1 MIIKITEWL
10 GMQLLA
16 IAFTRALIF
25 ITNSDSD
32 DIWQRTES
40 AEQKTMARL
49 MHFSKEEEA

>member
-32 DIWQRTES
+32 EIWQRTES
-40 AEQKTMARL
+40 AEQKTMTRL

>member
-32 DIWQRTES
+32 EIWQRTES
-40 AEQKTMARL
+40 AEQKTMTRL
-49 MHFSKEEEA
+49 MRFSEEEEA

>member
-16 IAFTRALIF
+16 IAFTRVLIF

-32 DIWQRTES
+32 EIWQRTES
-40 AEQKTMARL
+40 AEQKTMTRL
-49 MHFSKEEEA
+49 MRFSEEEEA